1 MCDTSICNLQVAAL
15 FDDHPDLLDEFIRF
29 LPDAS
34 AVASAHN
41 ASLGRQPLNRYDERS
56 SAVLTQRGTPMDK
69 VFFHTIF
76 FLKKIIVSFSEPR
89 TLATVSQQR
98 FQRDRI
104 IGPHTENDPN
114 LEHPDLDEKTMIK
127 LHKEQRRR
135 SENNNR
141 DRRMNRDQDFRDSE
155 QDMHRS
161 SEKRKSSR
169 KVDGFGGDHF
179 SGPYDDKDALKSK
192 FIVILL
198 TS

>member
-1 MCDTSICNLQVAAL
+1 
-15 FDDHPDLLDEFIRF
+15 
-29 LPDAS
+29 
-34 AVASAHN
+34 
-41 ASLGRQPLNRYDERS
+41 
-56 SAVLTQRGTPMDK
+56 
-69 VFFHTIF
+69 
-76 FLKKIIVSFSEPR
+76 
-89 TLATVSQQR
+89 
-98 FQRDRI
+98 
-104 IGPHTENDPN
+104 
-114 LEHPDLDEKTMIK
+114 MIK